1 MTDEDLKFMKLALGL
16 AKKAELKNEVP
27 VGALI
32 VRNGEIIGQGMNTS
46 ISDHDPTSHAEI
58 NAIREAAKA
67 IKNYR
72 LKDCVIYVTLEPCAM
87 CVGAIQHAR
96 IEKIIYGAPDPKTGA
111 CGSMID
117 LISVKEINHHAE
129 AIGGILEKQCGQIL
143 KDFFLSKRKK
153 AVENYGF
160 FISIERL
167 VSVA

>member
-32 VRNGEIIGQGMNTS
+32 VQNGEIIGQGMNTS

-72 LKDCVIYVTLEPCAM
+72 LKDCAIYVTLEPCAM

-129 AIGGILEKQCGQIL
+129 AIGGILEKECGQIL

-153 AVENYGF
+153 P
-160 FISIERL
+160 
-167 VSVA
+167 

>member
-1 MTDEDLKFMKLALGL
+1 MTDEDLKFMKLALEL

-27 VGALI
+27 VGAL
-32 VRNGEIIGQGMNTS
+32 VVWDGKIIGRGMNTS
-46 ISDHDPTSHAEI
+46 ISDYDPTSHAEI

-72 LKDCVIYVTLEPCAM
+72 LKDCTIYVTLEPCAM

-129 AIGGILEKQCGQIL
+129 ALGGILEKECGQIL
-143 KDFFLSKRKK
+143 KDFFFSKRKK
-153 AVENYGF
+153 P
-160 FISIERL
+160 
-167 VSVA
+167 

>member
-32 VRNGEIIGQGMNTS
+32 VQNGEIIGQGMNTS

-58 NAIREAAKA
+58 NAIREAAKS

-72 LKDCVIYVTLEPCAM
+72 LKDCAIYVTLEPCAM

-96 IEKIIYGAPDPKTGA
+96 IDKIIYGAHDPKTGA

-129 AIGGILEKQCGQIL
+129 AIGGILEKECGQIL

-153 AVENYGF
+153 P
-160 FISIERL
+160 
-167 VSVA
+167 

>member
-1 MTDEDLKFMKLALGL
+1 MTDEDLRFMKLALGL

-153 AVENYGF
+153 P
-160 FISIERL
+160 
-167 VSVA
+167 

>member
-1 MTDEDLKFMKLALGL
+1 MTDEDLKFMKLALEL

-27 VGALI
+27 VGAL
-32 VRNGEIIGQGMNTS
+32 VVWDGKIIGRGMNTS
-46 ISDHDPTSHAEI
+46 ISDYDPTSHAEI

-72 LKDCVIYVTLEPCAM
+72 LKDCTIYVTLEPCAM

-129 AIGGILEKQCGQIL
+129 ALGGILEKECGQIL

-153 AVENYGF
+153 P
-160 FISIERL
+160 
-167 VSVA
+167 

>member
-1 MTDEDLKFMKLALGL
+1 MIGEDLKFMKLALEL

-32 VRNGEIIGQGMNTS
+32 VQDGKIIGRGMNTS
-46 ISDHDPTSHAEI
+46 ISDYDPTSHAEI

-67 IKNYR
+67 TKNYR
-72 LKDCVIYVTLEPCAM
+72 LKNCSIYVTLEPCAM

-129 AIGGILEKQCGQIL
+129 ALGGILEKECGQIL

-153 AVENYGF
+153 P
-160 FISIERL
+160 
-167 VSVA
+167 

>member
-1 MTDEDLKFMKLALGL
+1 MTDEDLKFMKLALRL

-32 VRNGEIIGQGMNTS
+32 VQNGEIIGQGMNTS

-58 NAIREAAKA
+58 NAIREAAKS

-72 LKDCVIYVTLEPCAM
+72 LKDCAIYVTLEPCAM

-96 IEKIIYGAPDPKTGA
+96 IDKIIYGAPDPKTGA

-129 AIGGILEKQCGQIL
+129 AIGGILEKECGQIL

-153 AVENYGF
+153 P
-160 FISIERL
+160 
-167 VSVA
+167 

>member
-1 MTDEDLKFMKLALGL
+1 MTDEDLKFIKLALGL

-46 ISDHDPTSHAEI
+46 IGDHDPTSHAEI

-72 LKDCVIYVTLEPCAM
+72 LKDCAIYVTLEPCAM

-129 AIGGILEKQCGQIL
+129 AIGGILEKECGQIL

-153 AVENYGF
+153 P
-160 FISIERL
+160 
-167 VSVA
+167 

>member
-1 MTDEDLKFMKLALGL
+1 MTDEDLKFMKLALEL

-27 VGALI
+27 VGALV
-32 VRNGEIIGQGMNTS
+32 VRDGKIIGRGMNTS
-46 ISDHDPTSHAEI
+46 ISDYDPTSHAEI
-58 NAIREAAKA
+58 NAIRDAAKA

-72 LKDCVIYVTLEPCAM
+72 LKDCSIYVTLEPCAM

-129 AIGGILEKQCGQIL
+129 ALGGILEKECGQIL

-153 AVENYGF
+153 P
-160 FISIERL
+160 
-167 VSVA
+167 

>member
-129 AIGGILEKQCGQIL
+129 AIGGILEKECGQIL

-153 AVENYGF
+153 P
-160 FISIERL
+160 
-167 VSVA
+167 

>member
-72 LKDCVIYVTLEPCAM
+72 LKDCTIYVTLEPCAM

-129 AIGGILEKQCGQIL
+129 AIGGILEKECGQIL

-153 AVENYGF
+153 P
-160 FISIERL
+160 
-167 VSVA
+167 

>member
-1 MTDEDLKFMKLALGL
+1 MNHFMTDEDLKFMKLALEL

-27 VGALI
+27 VGALV
-32 VRNGEIIGQGMNTS
+32 VRDGKIIGRGMNTS
-46 ISDHDPTSHAEI
+46 ISDYDPTSHAEI

-72 LKDCVIYVTLEPCAM
+72 LKDCTIYVTLEPCAM

-129 AIGGILEKQCGQIL
+129 ALGGILEKECGQIL

-153 AVENYGF
+153 P
-160 FISIERL
+160 
-167 VSVA
+167 

>member
-16 AKKAELKNEVP
+16 AKKAEIKNEVP

-32 VRNGEIIGQGMNTS
+32 VRNGKIIGQGMNTS

-58 NAIREAAKA
+58 NAIREAAKS

-72 LKDCVIYVTLEPCAM
+72 LKDCAIYVTLEPCAM

-129 AIGGILEKQCGQIL
+129 AIGGILEKECGQIL

-153 AVENYGF
+153 P
-160 FISIERL
+160 
-167 VSVA
+167 

>member
-72 LKDCVIYVTLEPCAM
+72 LKDCAIYVTLEPCAM

-96 IEKIIYGAPDPKTGA
+96 IDKIIYGAPDPKTGA

-129 AIGGILEKQCGQIL
+129 AIGGILEKECGQIL

-153 AVENYGF
+153 P
-160 FISIERL
+160 
-167 VSVA
+167 

>member
-1 MTDEDLKFMKLALGL
+1 MVDEDLKFMKLALEL

-27 VGALI
+27 VGALV
-32 VRNGEIIGQGMNTS
+32 VRDGKIIGRGMNTT
-46 ISDHDPTSHAEI
+46 ISDYDPTSHAEI

-72 LKDCVIYVTLEPCAM
+72 LKDCTIYVTLEPCAM

-96 IEKIIYGAPDPKTGA
+96 IDKIIYGAPDPKTGA

-117 LISVKEINHHAE
+117 LISIKEINHHAE
-129 AIGGILEKQCGQIL
+129 ALGGILEKECGQIL

-153 AVENYGF
+153 P
-160 FISIERL
+160 
-167 VSVA
+167 

>member
-1 MTDEDLKFMKLALGL
+1 MTDEDLKFMKLALEL

-27 VGALI
+27 VGALV
-32 VRNGEIIGQGMNTS
+32 VRDGKIIGRGMNTS
-46 ISDHDPTSHAEI
+46 ISDYDPTSHAEI

-72 LKDCVIYVTLEPCAM
+72 LKDCSIYVTLEPCAM

-129 AIGGILEKQCGQIL
+129 ALGGILEKECGQIL
-143 KDFFLSKRKK
+143 KDFFFSKRKK
-153 AVENYGF
+153 PKKTTAF
-160 FISIERL
+160 FFESND
-167 VSVA
+167 

>member
-72 LKDCVIYVTLEPCAM
+72 LKDCAIYVTLEPCAM

-129 AIGGILEKQCGQIL
+129 AIGGILEKECGQIL

-153 AVENYGF
+153 P
-160 FISIERL
+160 
-167 VSVA
+167 

>member
-32 VRNGEIIGQGMNTS
+32 VQNGEIIGQGMNTS

-58 NAIREAAKA
+58 NAIREAAKS

-72 LKDCVIYVTLEPCAM
+72 LKDCAIYVTLEPCAM

-96 IEKIIYGAPDPKTGA
+96 IDKIIYGAPDPKTGA

-129 AIGGILEKQCGQIL
+129 AIGGILEKECGQIL

-153 AVENYGF
+153 P
-160 FISIERL
+160 
-167 VSVA
+167 

>member
-72 LKDCVIYVTLEPCAM
+72 LKDCAIYVTLEPCAM

-153 AVENYGF
+153 P
-160 FISIERL
+160 
-167 VSVA
+167 

>member
-1 MTDEDLKFMKLALGL
+1 MIDEDLKFMKLALEL

-27 VGALI
+27 VGALV
-32 VRNGEIIGQGMNTS
+32 VRDGKIIGRGMNTS
-46 ISDHDPTSHAEI
+46 ISDYDPTSHAEI

-72 LKDCVIYVTLEPCAM
+72 LKDCSIYVTLEPCAM

-129 AIGGILEKQCGQIL
+129 ALGGILEKECGQIL

-153 AVENYGF
+153 P
-160 FISIERL
+160 
-167 VSVA
+167 

>member
-1 MTDEDLKFMKLALGL
+1 MTDEDLKFMKLALEL

-27 VGALI
+27 VGALV
-32 VRNGEIIGQGMNTS
+32 VRDGKIIGRGMNTS
-46 ISDHDPTSHAEI
+46 ISDYDPTSHAEI

-72 LKDCVIYVTLEPCAM
+72 LKDCTIYVTLEPCAM

-117 LISVKEINHHAE
+117 LISIKEINHHAE
-129 AIGGILEKQCGQIL
+129 ALGGILEKECSQIL

-153 AVENYGF
+153 P
-160 FISIERL
+160 
-167 VSVA
+167 

>member
-58 NAIREAAKA
+58 NAIRKAAKA

-72 LKDCVIYVTLEPCAM
+72 LKDCAIYVTLEPCAM

-129 AIGGILEKQCGQIL
+129 AIGGILEKECGQIL

-153 AVENYGF
+153 P
-160 FISIERL
+160 
-167 VSVA
+167 

>member
-1 MTDEDLKFMKLALGL
+1 MTDEDLKFMKLALEL

-27 VGALI
+27 VGALV
-32 VRNGEIIGQGMNTS
+32 VRDGKIIGRGMNTS
-46 ISDHDPTSHAEI
+46 ISDYDPTSHAEI

-72 LKDCVIYVTLEPCAM
+72 LKDCSIYVTLEPCAM

-129 AIGGILEKQCGQIL
+129 AIGGILEKECGQIL

-153 AVENYGF
+153 P
-160 FISIERL
+160 
-167 VSVA
+167 

>member
-1 MTDEDLKFMKLALGL
+1 MNCFMTDEDLKFMKLALRL

-32 VRNGEIIGQGMNTS
+32 VQNGEIIGQGMNTS

-58 NAIREAAKA
+58 NAIREAAKS

-72 LKDCVIYVTLEPCAM
+72 LKDCAIYVTLEPCAM

-96 IEKIIYGAPDPKTGA
+96 IDKIIYGAHDPKTGA

-129 AIGGILEKQCGQIL
+129 AIGGILEKECGQIL

-153 AVENYGF
+153 P
-160 FISIERL
+160 
-167 VSVA
+167 

>member
-1 MTDEDLKFMKLALGL
+1 MTDEDLKFMKLALEL

-72 LKDCVIYVTLEPCAM
+72 LKDCAIYVTLEPCAM

-129 AIGGILEKQCGQIL
+129 AIGGILEKECGQIL

-153 AVENYGF
+153 P
-160 FISIERL
+160 
-167 VSVA
+167 

>member
-1 MTDEDLKFMKLALGL
+1 MTDEDLKFMNLALEL

-27 VGALI
+27 VGAL
-32 VRNGEIIGQGMNTS
+32 VVLDGKIIGRGMNTS
-46 ISDHDPTSHAEI
+46 ISDYDPTSHAEI

-67 IKNYR
+67 TKNYR
-72 LKDCVIYVTLEPCAM
+72 LKNCSIYVTLEPCAM

-129 AIGGILEKQCGQIL
+129 ALGGILEKECGQIL

-153 AVENYGF
+153 P
-160 FISIERL
+160 
-167 VSVA
+167 